1 MRIFL
6 DDKLMCSLS
15 CDIVMCD
22 IIRHCARSTDMST
35 ARRQPPTSRQ
45 GVLLHGRS
53 PCRRRPLLRERIVC
67 RHLLLRQAKG
77 CPAFVSLTCIL
88 VQFCCET
95 IIESRLTGVR
105 LQKSCET
112 ESMDIAETPLPTNGL
127 DAMSTSILPKLV
139 ARSARSFDLFGW
151 CTPEYWSVTTA
162 CRTIWMHSV
171 LDGERAKVSTC
182 VVESSSRGQ
191 SFGHHHPRTCTTYC
205 AT

>member
-1 MRIFL
+1 MSKSRRASHSWIRATHAPTLRRRVCNLVSSNKTARTTTGNDMRIFL

-35 ARRQPPTSRQ
+35 ARRQAPTSRQ

-67 RHLLLRQAKG
+67 RHLFLPERIVYRHLLLRQTKG

-105 LQKSCET
+105 L
-112 ESMDIAETPLPTNGL
+112 
-127 DAMSTSILPKLV
+127 
-139 ARSARSFDLFGW
+139 
-151 CTPEYWSVTTA
+151 
-162 CRTIWMHSV
+162 
-171 LDGERAKVSTC
+171 
-182 VVESSSRGQ
+182 
-191 SFGHHHPRTCTTYC
+191 
-205 AT
+205 